1 MSAGLRLE
9 GLSVSLGDRV
19 LVRLSAVV
27 APGEVLTIM
36 GPSGSGKST
45 LLGAI
50 TGTLGPE
57 FRVAGRI
64 VLDGRDVTAL
74 PARDRRIGLMLQD
87 TLLFPHLS
95 VAGNLGFA
103 LPART
108 PNRTPDRTARI
119 EAALAEAGLAGYG
132 PRDPATLS
140 GGERAR
146 VALMRTLLAEPR
158 ALLLD
163 EPFSRLDADRRDR
176 IRRFVL
182 ETARAH
188 GLPVV
193 LVTHEAEDAAAA
205 GGPVLS
211 PLGEAP

>member
-9 GLSVSLGDRV
+9 GLSVTLGDRV

-45 LLGAI
+45 LLDAI

-74 PARDRRIGLMLQD
+74 PARDRRIGLMFQD
-87 TLLFPHLS
+87 ALLFPHLS

-119 EAALAEAGLAGYG
+119 EGALAEAGLAGYG

-146 VALMRTLLAEPR
+146 VALMRTLLAEPC